1 VNAAATSVA
10 RSVRVWDLP
19 VRLTHWALVLCIIGL
34 YATGEYGWLTLQWH
48 FRFGYATLAL
58 VSFRILWGVVGS
70 EHARFADFLR
80 GPGAIARYL
89 GTWGHSSYR
98 PAIGHNPLGA
108 LAVLAMLGLILAQAV
123 SGLYSNDEI
132 EWFGPLSERISMDA
146 SAQWTDW
153 HHLGQKLLLAL
164 IVVHL
169 LAVSVYRLVKREDLV
184 APMLSGRKR
193 RDDADDARWRSPW
206 LALVLFLACCG
217 AVWAIAVY
225 GPAIQTM

>member
-1 VNAAATSVA
+1 MSAESTTGP

-19 VRLTHWALVLCIIGL
+19 IRLTHWALVICIVGL
-34 YATGEYGWLTLQWH
+34 YATGEYGWLTMEWH

-58 VSFRILWGVVGS
+58 VSFRIFWGVVGS
-70 EHARFADFLR
+70 EHARFADFVR

-98 PAIGHNPLGA
+98 PAVGHNPLGA
-108 LAVLAMLGLILAQAV
+108 LAVLAMLALILAQAI
-123 SGLYSNDEI
+123 SGLFSNDEI

-146 SAQWTDW
+146 SAEWTDW
-153 HHLGQKLLLAL
+153 HHLGQKILLAL
-164 IVVHL
+164 IAVHL

-184 APMLSGRKR
+184 TPMLSGRKR
-193 RDDADDARWRSPW
+193 RDDAADARWRSTW

-225 GPAIQTM
+225 GPSLPAM

>member
-1 VNAAATSVA
+1 MTPGT

-19 VRLTHWALVLCIIGL
+19 VRLTHWALVACIIGL
-34 YATGEYGWLTLQWH
+34 YATGEYGWLTMQWH

-58 VSFRILWGVVGS
+58 VMFRILWGLVGS
-70 EHARFADFLR
+70 EHARFVDFVR
-80 GPGAIARYL
+80 GPAAMVAYL
-89 GTWGHSSYR
+89 RNWNASSYR
-98 PAIGHNPLGA
+98 GAIGHNPLGA

-164 IVVHL
+164 IVLHL
-169 LAVSVYRLVKREDLV
+169 LAVSSYRVLKREDLV
-184 APMLSGRKR
+184 TPMLNGRKQ
-193 RDDADDARWRSPW
+193 RDDATDANWRSPW
-206 LALVLFLACCG
+206 LALLLFLACCAG
-217 AVWAIAVY
+217 AWAIAVY
-225 GPAIQTM
+225 GPAVQTM